1 MVTTGIKL
9 TNEMKAR
16 GLTQHALARLTGMSQ
31 SNISKYCNGFAEP
44 TDDTL
49 EKLATAMGLKIEDLR
64 GESVRS
70 GKRLG
75 ISLRFSQAIIRLLE
89 SPDVEVKQIYGGYTF
104 TIKPEKNSVL
114 DVYLRKIIRAHRFY
128 AAESLDDDMYQDL
141 CEGLAARYERAA
153 EKEGRK

>member
-1 MVTTGIKL
+1 MTTGIKL

-44 TDDTL
+44 TDETL
-49 EKLATAMGLKIEDLR
+49 GKLATAMGLKIEDLR

-89 SPDVEVKQIYGGYTF
+89 SPDVEVKAVNGGYTF
-104 TIKPEKNSVL
+104 TIATKKNSVL
-114 DVYLRKIIRAHRFY
+114 DNYLKRIIRAHRFY
-128 AAESLDDDMYQDL
+128 VTEAMDADMYQDL
-141 CEGLAARYERAA
+141 CDGLSARYERAA